1 MNERQL
7 ERAARELC
15 KLRGQDP
22 DMIVCRS
29 PEPDKDG
36 WVQDIGILSPQWK
49 LVVDEIKR
57 YHEISIAIGRVQ
69 YPEQFKD

>member
-1 MNERQL
+1 
-7 ERAARELC
+7 
-15 KLRGQDP
+15 
-22 DMIVCRS
+22 MIVCRS